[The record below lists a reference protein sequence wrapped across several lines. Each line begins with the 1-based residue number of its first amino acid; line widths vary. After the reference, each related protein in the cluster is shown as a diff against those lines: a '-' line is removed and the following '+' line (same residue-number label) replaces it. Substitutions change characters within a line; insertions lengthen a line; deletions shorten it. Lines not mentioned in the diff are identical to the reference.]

1 MYGANKKILNLL
13 ILKILQEHTDAKHR
27 LTQGEIIR
35 LLQLQYG
42 ITCDRRS
49 VRSNIQSLQDIGY
62 EIATHG
68 GCWLVERDFDDAE
81 LRMLIDSVLFSRT
94 LSTAQAKRLIGKLK
108 SFGNHYFHAKVA
120 HISNLPELSHADNKQ
135 VMIVLD
141 VLNDAI
147 EEKRK
152 VRFTYNTY
160 GTDFKLHPKRS
171 VPYIVNPYQLVA
183 NNGWYYLIGNYD
195 KYDNVSHYRVDR
207 ITAIEMLSDAAKPKS
222 VVREFARGFSLPRH
236 MAEHIYMFGGESVTV
251 KMRANTSMMDALV
264 DWFGKDFRI
273 IQEDADELIVSV
285 VCNEMAMKYW
295 ALQYG
300 EYVEVLEPKSL
311 RDEICDAVDWMR
323 KKYK

>member
-207 ITAIEMLSDAAKPKS
+207 ITAIEILPDTAKPKS
-222 VVREFARGFSLPRH
+222 AVREFARGFSLPRH

-264 DWFGKDFRI
+264 DWFSKDFRI
-273 IQEDADELIVSV
+273 MQEDADELIVSV
-285 VCNEMAMKYW
+285 VCNEIAMKYW

-311 RDEICDAVDWMR
+311 RDDICDAVDWMR

>member
-207 ITAIEMLSDAAKPKS
+207 ITAIEILPDTAKPKS
-222 VVREFARGFSLPRH
+222 AVREFARGFSLPRH

-311 RDEICDAVDWMR
+311 RDDICDAVDWMR